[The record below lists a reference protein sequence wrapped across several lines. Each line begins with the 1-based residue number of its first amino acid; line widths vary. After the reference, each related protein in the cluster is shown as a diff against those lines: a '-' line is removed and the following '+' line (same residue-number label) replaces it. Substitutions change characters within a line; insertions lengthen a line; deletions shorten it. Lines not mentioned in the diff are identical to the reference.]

1 MDERAERPSQ
11 ELPEHVAHNREYWD
25 ANADWWA
32 ERGARDWA
40 RTEPVWGIWGI
51 PEAELRVLPEDMTGM
66 DAVEL
71 GCGTA
76 YVSAWMARRGARV
89 TGIDNSAR
97 QLETARRL
105 AAQHGLDL
113 TLVHGNAEAT
123 PFADESFD
131 FAISEYG
138 AAIWCDPYE
147 WVPEAHRLLRPGGR
161 LVFMGNHPIMALCT
175 PLSGGDAGFS
185 LERDYF
191 GLHRLDYRDLEE
203 DPGGVEFN
211 LPFSGWLALFSRV
224 GFEVEALLEPR
235 APDSAAGSQF
245 AVPAEWAKRFPSEH
259 VWKLR
264 KR

>member
-1 MDERAERPSQ
+1 MDDSSASDA
-11 ELPEHVAHNREYWD
+11 LPEHVAHNREYWD
-25 ANADWWA
+25 ANAYWWA
-32 ERGARDWA
+32 ERGERDWERA
-40 RTEPVWGIWGI
+40 EPVWGIWGLA
-51 PEAELRVLPEDMTGM
+51 ESELRLLPDDMTGL

-89 TGIDNSAR
+89 AGIDNSAK

-105 AAQHGLDL
+105 AARHGLDL

-123 PFADESFD
+123 PFEDESFD

-147 WVPEAHRLLRPGGR
+147 WVPEAHRILRPGGR
-161 LVFMGNHPIMALCT
+161 LVFLGNHPFASVCT
-175 PLSGGDAGFS
+175 PLDGGDVGYG

-191 GLHRLDYRDLEE
+191 SLRRLDFRDAAE
-203 DPGGVEFN
+203 PGGVEFN
-211 LPFSGWLALFSRV
+211 LTFSAWLALFARV
-224 GFEVEALLEPR
+224 GFVVEELLEPR
-235 APDSAAGSQF
+235 APDGATGTAF
-245 AVPAEWAKRFPSEH
+245 AVPAEWAKRFPAEH

>member
-1 MDERAERPSQ
+1 MRRDEPRD
-11 ELPEHVAHNREYWD
+11 LPEHVAHNREYWD
-25 ANADWWA
+25 TNADWWA
-32 ERGARDWA
+32 EPGARAWERA
-40 RTEPVWGIWGI
+40 EPAWGIWGV
-51 PEAELRVLPEDMTGM
+51 PESELGLLPEDMTGM
-66 DAVEL
+66 DAVEF

-105 AAQHGLDL
+105 AARHGLDL

-123 PFADESFD
+123 PFASESFD

-138 AAIWCDPYE
+138 AAIWCDPYA
-147 WVPEAHRLLRPGGR
+147 WVPEAHRILRPGGR
-161 LVFMGNHPIMALCT
+161 LVFLGNHPLLAACT
-175 PLSGGDAGFS
+175 PLSGGDIGYV
-185 LERDYF
+185 LERDYLS
-191 GLHRLDYRDLEE
+191 LHRLDYRDLPQ

-211 LPFSGWLALFSRV
+211 LPVSGWLALFARV
-224 GFEVEALLEPR
+224 GFEVEGMLEPR
-235 APDSAAGSQF
+235 APEDASGAPFG
-245 AVPAEWAKRFPSEH
+245 VPAEWARRFPSEQ